1 MSELDKKRRKNFL
14 EKINDVQVIITC
26 TEKIDIENKEI
37 LVYNVRS
44 GNAIKEIKG

>member
-1 MSELDKKRRKNFL
+1 MDIFES
-14 EKINDVQVIITC
+14 
-26 TEKIDIENKEI
+26 EKIDIENKEI